1 MDNNLPY
8 QLLIFDWD
16 GTLMD
21 SAAHITACMQSAIAV
36 AGADYRDEAA
46 VRNIIGLGLDEAVR
60 QLFPDAETALV
71 QTIVTEYREEFLVR
85 NKQVSP
91 LFTGVRTLLDEL
103 RAQGYDL
110 AVATGKSRRGLDK
123 VLQQTDLAAYF
134 PITRCADETFS
145 KPHPLML
152 EEILTDHDLTV
163 DRALMIG
170 DSEYDLLMANNIRMD
185 AVAVSYGVHEAHRL
199 AQHQPLTCLDDIRDL
214 SQWLANKADQAKN
227 KQETA

>member
-1 MDNNLPY
+1 MNNNLPY

-21 SAAHITACMQSAIAV
+21 SAAHITACMQNAIKEV
-36 AGADYRDEAA
+36 GAEYRDDAA
-46 VRNIIGLGLDEAVR
+46 VRNIIGLGLDEAVQ
-60 QLFPDAETALV
+60 QLYPDAGVVLI
-71 QTIVTEYREEFLVR
+71 QRIVTEYREEFLVR

-91 LFTGVRTLLDEL
+91 LFTGVRELLTDL
-103 RAQGYDL
+103 QARGYDL

-123 VLQQTDLAAYF
+123 VLEQSGLHRYF

-185 AVAVSYGVHEAHRL
+185 AVAVSYGVHDTERL
-199 AQHQPLTCLDDIRDL
+199 QQHKPLVCLDDLRDL
-214 SQWLANKADQAKN
+214 SGWLENTRRND
-227 KQETA
+227 EH